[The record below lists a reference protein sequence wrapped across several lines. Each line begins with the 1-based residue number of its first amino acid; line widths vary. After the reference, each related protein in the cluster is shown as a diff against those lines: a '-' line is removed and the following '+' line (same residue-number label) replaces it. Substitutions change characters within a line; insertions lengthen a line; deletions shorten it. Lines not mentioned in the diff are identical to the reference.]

1 MNNILQAIKAAGGL
15 GLMVGGS
22 VRDMLLGIEPKD
34 FDIEVHGLEVSALL
48 DILKRFGRVDVVG
61 MSFGVIKLY
70 ANDGHDYDFSLPRR
84 ESKEGRGHKGFIVN
98 PDPNMNPRD
107 ASCRRDFTINAM
119 AYDPL
124 VNQLYDWHDGEYHL
138 RNRIL
143 SATSSHFAEDPLRVL
158 RGMQFCGRFNLG
170 ANYRTIRMCQDL
182 FAEYPTLAKERI
194 WEEWKKW
201 ALKSTVPSRGL
212 QFLAQTGWIAWYP
225 ELFNLQGVEQDPLWH
240 PEGDVWEHTLHTVD
254 KMIYR
259 CEQRN
264 IFGTERL
271 VRVFAALCHDMGKV
285 NTTVK
290 GEDGR
295 IRSIGHEKAGIG
307 PTRSFLESIGCP
319 EAIIEQV
326 IGLVAEHMNYKGAMA
341 SKKAL
346 RKLAHRLFPA
356 TIRQLTSV
364 VWADHAGRPPLPVDK
379 EDMLAELLQRA
390 EADGCADD
398 VPEVVKGR
406 HLLAIGWTPG
416 VHMGK
421 GLQNCYNAWLN
432 ARFDTAEDGVRF
444 AGKVQ

>member
-1 MNNILQAIKAAGGL
+1 QAIKEAGGT
-15 GLMVGGS
+15 GLLVGGS

-34 FDIEVHGLEVSALL
+34 RDCEVYGLEVNALL
-48 DILKRFGRVDVVG
+48 DILKRFGRVDIVG

-84 ESKEGRGHKGFIVN
+84 ESKDGRGHRGFLVSSD
-98 PDPNMNPRD
+98 PDMPIAD
-107 ASCRRDFTINAM
+107 AAARRDFTINSM

-124 VNQLYDWHDGEYHL
+124 TDTIIDVYGGQADL
-138 RNRIL
+138 RLKYLR
-143 SATSSHFAEDPLRVL
+143 ATSEHFSEDPLRVL
-158 RGMQFCGRFNLG
+158 RGMQFCGRFDLI
-170 ANYRTIRMCQDL
+170 ADLRTLKMCEALLD
-182 FAEYPTLAKERI
+182 EYDTLAKERI

-212 QFLAQTGWIAWYP
+212 KFLDQTYWIEKYP
-225 ELFNLQGVEQDPLWH
+225 QLAALQDVEQDRSWH
-240 PEGDVWEHTLHTVD
+240 PEGTAWLHSLHTVD
-254 KMIYR
+254 AMVR
-259 CEQRN
+259 LCERKH
-264 IFGTERL
+264 ITGVERL
-271 VRVFAALCHDMGKV
+271 VRIFAALCHDMGKPF
-285 NTTVK
+285 TTEK

-416 VHMGK
+416 VHMGN

-432 ARFDTAEDGVRF
+432 GRFDTAEDGVRF